1 VIYHRGVP
9 ERLEQLITLGREH
22 YQAGEYDR
30 AEKYLA
36 EVVEIRPT
44 FPDVFNMLGVIYHGS
59 GRFQEAEEA
68 FENALQLNPN
78 YTDAALNLSV
88 TYNDRGK
95 YEKAREIYARVMS
108 NSVGQPRGLDPFARG
123 KLANMHADLGE
134 AYGSLGM
141 HDEAVR
147 EYSKALDL
155 SPEFADLRVR
165 LGNVFRDMGHYNS
178 AIAEFEH
185 AKRLK
190 PEYLPARINLGV
202 TLFSLGRKDEA
213 IREWEQVL
221 EADPGNKSA
230 TLYLRMIKDEHAP
243 RAGSALGRSE

>member
-1 VIYHRGVP
+1 MA

-22 YQAGEYDR
+22 YQAGEYEK

-44 FPDVFNMLGVIYHGS
+44 FPDVFNMLGVIYHAH

-68 FENALQLNPN
+68 FENALRINPN
-78 YTDAALNLSV
+78 YTEAALNLSV

-95 YEKAREIYARVMS
+95 YDKAREIYSRVMS
-108 NSVGQPRGLDPFARG
+108 TSYDQPRSLDPFARG
-123 KLANMHADLGE
+123 KLANMHADVGA
-134 AYGSLGM
+134 AYAGLGM

-155 SPEFADLRVR
+155 CPDFVDLRVR
-165 LGNVFRDMGHYNS
+165 LGNVYRDMGMHN
-178 AIAEFEH
+178 AAAAEFEH

-190 PEYLPARINLGV
+190 PDYLPARINLGV
-202 TLFSLGRKDEA
+202 VLFSLGRRDEA
-213 IREWEQVL
+213 IAEWNAVL
-221 EADPGNKSA
+221 AEDPQNQKA
-230 TLYLRMIKDEHAP
+230 LLYLRMVKEENAP
-243 RAGSALGRSE
+243 RPGSALPHLE